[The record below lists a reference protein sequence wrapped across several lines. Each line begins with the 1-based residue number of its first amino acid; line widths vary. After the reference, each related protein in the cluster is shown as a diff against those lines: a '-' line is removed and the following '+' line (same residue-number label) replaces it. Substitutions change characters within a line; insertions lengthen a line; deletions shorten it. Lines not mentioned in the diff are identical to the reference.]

1 FLILQSLVLDFIQGK
16 EDISSEVGAPKAR
29 SPGFL
34 PRKRASRHR
43 GKVLSFPRMTQ
54 QNPPLQAHCIPWV
67 QFWDDNKNNKNSKCL

>member
-1 FLILQSLVLDFIQGK
+1 MFLILQSLVLDFIPGK

-29 SPGFL
+29 SLGFL

-54 QNPPLQAHCIPWV
+54 QNPCKLTA
-67 QFWDDNKNNKNSKCL
+67 FLGYNSGMTTRTVSVC